1 MMMMDD
7 IKDGAD
13 DGIVGGG
20 NGGGGGVNAVAS
32 VAAAAAA
39 AASGVR
45 PGVGLSGSASSG
57 LPTGASGMHYTIPG
71 ILHFLQHEWSR
82 FEMERSQWE
91 VEKAEL
97 QVNTYAHQIRIYSF
111 QEFYF
116 ICMVYCN
123 LRCETFLNF

>member
-13 DGIVGGG
+13 DGVVGGG

-32 VAAAAAA
+32 AAAAAA
-39 AASGVR
+39 AAAATGVR

-57 LPTGASGMHYTIPG
+57 LPTGAPGMHYTIPG

-97 QVNTYAHQIRIYSF
+97 QVNTIHRHFTYY
-111 QEFYF
+111 Y
-116 ICMVYCN
+116 
-123 LRCETFLNF
+123 LRGKSSLK